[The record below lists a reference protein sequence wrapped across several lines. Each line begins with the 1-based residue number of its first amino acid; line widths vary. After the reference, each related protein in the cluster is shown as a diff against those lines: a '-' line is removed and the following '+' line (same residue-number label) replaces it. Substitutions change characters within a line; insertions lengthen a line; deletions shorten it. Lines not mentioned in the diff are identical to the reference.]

1 MNKKKLK
8 KKVKSYKSQL
18 RELSQRE
25 MEIVFLCLGVL
36 AAFKESPDGDD
47 DPELFG
53 AYSFAM
59 AVLSAMGIVSEL
71 EIDLDIEFG
80 NE

>member
-25 MEIVFLCLGVL
+25 MEIVFMCLGVL
-36 AAFKESPDGDD
+36 AAYKESSDD
-47 DPELFG
+47 DDLELFG

-59 AVLSAMGIVSEL
+59 GILAAMGIVSEL